1 MMFKS
6 LTKFLVVILLIAA
19 VAYVAFNGV
28 TLFGKTIPSA
38 LDKENGIRRG
48 LDLVGGSV
56 ITYEAQA
63 NKVTEDDM
71 NTVKDVLR
79 QRLDAMGY
87 FEATVTLQG
96 EKRVRIEIPSISN
109 PEEAVQQ
116 LGRTAQLQFIDSEGN
131 VVLSGNEVADA
142 QQQYGPL
149 SQNSA
154 SEHYVALT
162 LTDEGAKKFSEA
174 TGRIKDKPEGQ
185 NYIAI
190 KLDEEIVSQPRV
202 QTQINSK
209 ECVISGSFDAESAT
223 WLANLIRSGKLPFDL
238 KDIELRS
245 VGPTLGDRALE
256 TSLYA
261 GAIGI
266 ALVMLLMLVYYR
278 LPGLIADIALCGYI
292 AIVMAILGAFR
303 VNLSLP
309 GIAGIILSIGMAV
322 DANVIILERI
332 KEELKAGKTLRASI
346 DAGFH
351 RAFTAILDGNITTL
365 IAAVVLWKFGT
376 GPIKGFAVTLSIG
389 ILVSMFTA
397 IVVTRFLLKQMDGLK
412 IRNTKLY
419 GA

>member
-223 WLANLIRSGKLPFDL
+223 WLANLIRSGELPFDL

-292 AIVMAILGAFR
+292 AIVTAILGAFR

>member
-322 DANVIILERI
+322 DANVIIFERI

>member
-332 KEELKAGKTLRASI
+332 KEELKAAR
-346 DAGFH
+346 H
-351 RAFTAILDGNITTL
+351 
-365 IAAVVLWKFGT
+365 
-376 GPIKGFAVTLSIG
+376 
-389 ILVSMFTA
+389 
-397 IVVTRFLLKQMDGLK
+397 
-412 IRNTKLY
+412 
-419 GA
+419 